1 MKKLFIL
8 SALALA
14 ISCSAPSQPASTTAG
29 SASAPS
35 ASTATAAEKGS
46 KSPGFSVKGQIK
58 GKSGG
63 NLYLMDAADQD
74 HPSRSI
80 PIDANGHFE
89 FKDTVKKS
97 SPGEFMLMDPSGMTM
112 FKGGA
117 GMGIRL
123 TFFAQNG
130 DDITISGD
138 QKTFDLSDVSGNV
151 YNDQLME
158 LINAI
163 KDPVTKEKAIWDQV
177 HTIVMQRDPANNP
190 KIEALGNSTDPY
202 EKQITDTK
210 RDFVSRHPDYL
221 ASGLALSQISGK
233 IPIGDMEKLYASLT
247 AKVKASPDAD
257 VVAGNIGL
265 GRAEENAEAGKVA
278 EDFVKKDRDGHL
290 IKLSDYKG
298 KYVLLDFWGSWCGAC
313 RASHPHL
320 KELYAQYKDKGLVIL
335 GISEERTS
343 NRAAWLKA
351 IKQDALPWAQ
361 IMNDEGKSQSD
372 VVTLYGVKAFPT
384 KVLIGPDGKIILR
397 SVGTNVTGGA
407 MAHDGGGSAAGGT
420 GTAGGSTPST
430 TTGAASSSDDQR
442 SKIPLT
448 ELDIKLHE
456 IFKS

>member
-14 ISCSAPSQPASTTAG
+14 ISCSAPSQPASTTAA
-29 SASAPS
+29 SASASS
-35 ASTATAAEKGS
+35 ASTAAAAEKGS
-46 KSPGFSVKGQIK
+46 KPPGFTVSGQIK

-63 NLYLMDAADQD
+63 NLYLSNAGDND
-74 HPSRSI
+74 RS
-80 PIDANGHFE
+80 PRPVPVDANGHFE
-89 FKDTVKKS
+89 CKDTVTKS
-97 SPGEFMLMDPSGMTM
+97 SPGEFILMDPSGMTM

-123 TFFAQNG
+123 NFFAQNG

-158 LINAI
+158 LTNAI

-177 HTIVMQRDPANNP
+177 LTLRKQRDPANNP

-202 EKQITDTK
+202 EKQIVDTK
-210 RDFVSRHPDYL
+210 RDFVSRHPDYM
-221 ASGLALSQISGK
+221 ASGLALSQLSGK

-247 AKVKASPDAD
+247 PKVKASPDAD
-257 VVAGNIGL
+257 AVAGNIGL

-343 NRAAWLKA
+343 NKAAWLKA
-351 IKQDALPWAQ
+351 IKEDGLPWEQ

-384 KVLIGPDGKIILR
+384 KILIGPDGKIILR
-397 SVGTNVTGGA
+397 TVGTNVTGGA
-407 MAHDGGGSAAGGT
+407 MSPDAGGAGGGTA
-420 GTAGGSTPST
+420 TAGGSASSATS
-430 TTGAASSSDDQR
+430 GAASSSDDQGNKPPPT
-442 SKIPLT
+442 S
-448 ELDIKLHE
+448 LDKKLHE